1 MKKIFIKFAFVFMLV
16 SCAYADGEP
25 AHIVLGNVI
34 NLTGGNDYV
43 YIQTDDYSVSDTSA
57 ASSITV
63 LDYEWSAQPVM
74 FGSIPSGRNALLNP
88 DEPVDII
95 TKGEDLSLIT
105 WGGEGVYSV
114 RILDSNGNAILKD
127 TLRTR
132 SDKPVMIKLT
142 PEYRHYYIEF
152 AQTELDY
159 DYNPDLGYVPSVDS
173 SQGNI
178 TYCYVLLRMK
188 GTKAEPKREPAHSE
202 PEKYDPEKKETGKR
216 TSAASEV
223 IDDIYR
229 TLRRKTDND
238 SVINENNM
246 QEETRRHDDVFRPSE
261 PKLPEEKVSQDE
273 DTTLIP
279 ARRIRIKRST
289 GYDSESESEQE
300 SEHEAEHESEQEL

>member
-1 MKKIFIKFAFVFMLV
+1 MKKILCILAFIFMLA

-34 NLTGGNDYV
+34 NLSGGNDYV

-95 TKGEDLSLIT
+95 TKGEDLALIT
-105 WGGEGVYSV
+105 WGGEGVYSL
-114 RILDSNGNAILKD
+114 RILDSNGNAVLKD

-142 PEYRHYYIEF
+142 PDYRHYYVEF

-173 SQGNI
+173 SEEHI

-188 GTKAEPKREPAHSE
+188 GTNA
-202 PEKYDPEKKETGKR
+202 DPERKSVPAEQEKKN
-216 TSAASEV
+216 SNAASEV
-223 IDDIYR
+223 IDDIYKRLR
-229 TLRRKTDND
+229 TKPANDTLLHMDDSHKEIQSHDN
-238 SVINENNM
+238 
-246 QEETRRHDDVFRPSE
+246 VFRPVE
-261 PKLPEEKVSQDE
+261 PETHGNLEENKENHEDE
-273 DTTLIP
+273 ENMNMIP

-289 GYDSESESEQE
+289 EYESESELE
-300 SEHEAEHESEQEL
+300 SE

>member
-1 MKKIFIKFAFVFMLV
+1 MKKIICTFAFVFMLA

-34 NLTGGNDYV
+34 NLSGGNDYV
-43 YIQTDDYSVSDTSA
+43 YIQTDDYSASDRSA

-95 TKGEDLSLIT
+95 TNGEDLALIT
-105 WGGEGVYSV
+105 WGGDGVYSV
-114 RILDSNGNAILKD
+114 RMLDSNGNAILKD

-159 DYNPDLGYVPSVDS
+159 DYNPAIGYVPSVDS
-173 SQGNI
+173 SESNI

-188 GTKAEPKREPAHSE
+188 STKAENKRESVPAKQE
-202 PEKYDPEKKETGKR
+202 AKQEKKN
-216 TSAASEV
+216 SNAAADV

-229 TLRRKTDND
+229 RLRNRPAND
-238 SVINENNM
+238 SLIHMDDSQKEI
-246 QEETRRHDDVFRPSE
+246 QSHDSVFRPVE
-261 PKLPEEKVSQDE
+261 TDTHGNFEGHEENHEDE
-273 DTTLIP
+273 ENTNMIP

-289 GYDSESESEQE
+289 EYESESESDEPE
-300 SEHEAEHESEQEL
+300 I

>member
-1 MKKIFIKFAFVFMLV
+1 MKKILCTFAFMFMLV

-34 NLTGGNDYV
+34 NLSGGNDYV
-43 YIQTDDYSVSDTSA
+43 YVQTDDYSASDKSA

-95 TKGEDLSLIT
+95 TKGEDLALIT
-105 WGGEGVYSV
+105 WGGEGVYSL
-114 RILDSNGNAILKD
+114 RILDSNGNALLKD

-142 PEYRHYYIEF
+142 PDYRHYYIEF

-159 DYNPDLGYVPSVDS
+159 DYNPDMGYVPSVNS
-173 SQGNI
+173 SEAHI

-188 GTKAEPKREPAHSE
+188 GTNAEPERKSVSAKQEAGQ
-202 PEKYDPEKKETGKR
+202 EKK
-216 TSAASEV
+216 SSNAAAEV
-223 IDDIYR
+223 IDDIYKRLR
-229 TLRRKTDND
+229 TRPANDNLIHMDD
-238 SVINENNM
+238 SVKEIQSRDN
-246 QEETRRHDDVFRPSE
+246 VFRPVESE
-261 PKLPEEKVSQDE
+261 THGNFEENKENENDE
-273 DTTLIP
+273 ENTNMIP

-289 GYDSESESEQE
+289 EYESESESE
-300 SEHEAEHESEQEL
+300 

>member
-1 MKKIFIKFAFVFMLV
+1 MKKIFITFAFVFILA
-16 SCAYADGEP
+16 SSAYADGEP

-95 TKGEDLSLIT
+95 TRGEDLPVIT

-132 SDKPVMIKLT
+132 SDKPVMLKLT

-152 AQTELDY
+152 AHTELNY

-173 SQGNI
+173 SEGNI

-188 GTKAEPKREPAHSE
+188 GTESKPERKITRSASE
-202 PEKYDPEKKETGKR
+202 PEKYKSENKETGKS
-216 TSAASEV
+216 TNAASDV

-229 TLRRKTDND
+229 RLRNRPVND
-238 SVINENNM
+238 SIINEENM
-246 QEETRRHDDVFRPSE
+246 PEENSRPDEVFRQSE
-261 PKLPEEKVSQDE
+261 QKLPEEKISQDE
-273 DTTLIP
+273 ETNLIP

-289 GYDSESESEQE
+289 GYDTESESEQE
-300 SEHEAEHESEQEL
+300 PEHEPEI

>member
-1 MKKIFIKFAFVFMLV
+1 MKKILCTFAFMFMLV

-34 NLTGGNDYV
+34 NLSGGNDYV

-95 TKGEDLSLIT
+95 TKGEDLPIIN
-105 WGGEGVYSV
+105 WGGEGVYSM

-132 SDKPVMIKLT
+132 SGKPVMIKLT

-159 DYNPDLGYVPSVDS
+159 DYNPDVGYVPSVNS
-173 SQGNI
+173 SEAHV

-188 GTKAEPKREPAHSE
+188 GTKTDEHESVPA
-202 PEKYDPEKKETGKR
+202 KQEKKES
-216 TSAASEV
+216 SAAAEV
-223 IDDIYR
+223 IEDIYKR
-229 TLRRKTDND
+229 LRARPANDNLIHMDD
-238 SVINENNM
+238 SHKEIQSRDN
-246 QEETRRHDDVFRPSE
+246 VFRPIE
-261 PKLPEEKVSQDE
+261 PDTHSSLEGHEENHEDDE
-273 DTTLIP
+273 ENTNMIP

-289 GYDSESESEQE
+289 EY
-300 SEHEAEHESEQEL
+300 EAESGTESDEPEI

>member
-1 MKKIFIKFAFVFMLV
+1 MKKILCTFAFVFMLV

-34 NLTGGNDYV
+34 NLSVGNDYV
-43 YIQTDDYSVSDTSA
+43 YVQTDDYSASDKSA

-95 TKGEDLSLIT
+95 TKGEDLPIIT

-142 PEYRHYYIEF
+142 PDYRHYYIEF
-152 AQTELDY
+152 AQAELDY
-159 DYNPDLGYVPSVDS
+159 DYDPDLGYVPSVNS
-173 SQGNI
+173 SQNNI

-188 GTKAEPKREPAHSE
+188 GTNA
-202 PEKYDPEKKETGKR
+202 DPERKSVSAKQEAGQEKKN
-216 TSAASEV
+216 SNAAAEV
-223 IDDIYR
+223 IDDIYKRLR
-229 TLRRKTDND
+229 TRPANDNLIHMDD
-238 SVINENNM
+238 SVKEIQSRDN
-246 QEETRRHDDVFRPSE
+246 VFRPAE
-261 PKLPEEKVSQDE
+261 PETHGNFEENKENENDE
-273 DTTLIP
+273 ENTNMIP

-289 GYDSESESEQE
+289 EYESESESE
-300 SEHEAEHESEQEL
+300 